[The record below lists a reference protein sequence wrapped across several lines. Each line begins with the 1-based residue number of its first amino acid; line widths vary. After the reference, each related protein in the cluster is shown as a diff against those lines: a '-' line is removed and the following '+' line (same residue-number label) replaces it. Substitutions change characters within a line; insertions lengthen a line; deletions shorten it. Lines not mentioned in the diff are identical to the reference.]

1 MRNAQKYRPPLKR
14 TVDSFINDADKVTR
28 PNHALGQ
35 QRHTQVRRDQ
45 DTVKGPSIRLYDIDF
60 GVKSFFENVI
70 KPKVVENDTIIDVPI
85 FYMNSEKWADVQK
98 RGYIRDKK
106 GKMLIPVI
114 AFRRSTVEV
123 DPELKRNKVSPVE
136 DLYYLAE
143 SKYDRNFR
151 YDQFSIQTG
160 MTRPNEYYLIQPP
173 DYVKI
178 TYEFQFWCEYQ
189 TQLNELIET
198 MIFYQ
203 GQSFGDKHSY
213 KFRSY
218 VDEYSIENMADIAE
232 DRIVRASFNVV
243 TYGYLV
249 REQVY
254 GEVVTKRRVSRKKLV
269 FDTEVVSD
277 LDTQFIN
284 NRKGPNDKKYY
295 TDTLNEGNF

>member
-14 TVDSFINDADKVTR
+14 TVDSFINDKDKITR

-45 DTVKGPSIRLYDIDF
+45 DTVKGPNVTLYDIDF

-70 KPKVVENDTIIDVPI
+70 QPKVVENDTVIDVPI
-85 FYMNSEKWADVQK
+85 FYMNSEKWSDVQK

-114 AFRRSTVEV
+114 AFRRASVEV
-123 DPELKRNKVSPVE
+123 DQQLKRNKVSPVE
-136 DLYYLAE
+136 DLYYLSEA
-143 SKYDRNFR
+143 KYNKNFR
-151 YDQFSIQTG
+151 YDQFSVQTG
-160 MTRPNEYYLIQPP
+160 MQRPSEFYLIQPP

-203 GQSFGDKHSY
+203 GQSFGDKNSY

-218 VDEYSIENMADIAE
+218 VDSYAIDNVTDISD
-232 DRIVRASFNVV
+232 DRVVRSSFNIT

-249 REQVY
+249 RQQVN
-254 GEVVTKRRVSRKKLV
+254 GEVVTKRRLSTKKIV
-269 FDTEVVSD
+269 FDQEIVSD
-277 LDTQFIN
+277 LDTQFREN
-284 NRKGPNDKKYY
+284 KKGPNDKKYY
-295 TDTLNEGNF
+295 TDILNEGNF